1 MDLGTLLST
10 ILLVSFIVTIILAVG
25 SYMAYKFRERRR
37 PRDTPRT
44 GEAPQY
50 FERFQLPSAA
60 PAVADRA
67 ESTRPPSAG
76 TRPRAESDAP
86 ILGGRGE

>member
-37 PRDTPRT
+37 PRDVA
-44 GEAPQY
+44 GGGDALVY
-50 FERFQLPSAA
+50 FERVDLTPDS
-60 PAVADRA
+60 PA
-67 ESTRPPSAG
+67 
-76 TRPRAESDAP
+76 
-86 ILGGRGE
+86 GRKHPT

>member
-37 PRDTPRT
+37 PR
-44 GEAPQY
+44 EASRAGDAPIY
-50 FERFQLPSAA
+50 FERFHPPSAA
-60 PAVADRA
+60 PRGRTAA
-67 ESTRPPSAG
+67 EVTGSAG
-76 TRPRAESDAP
+76 AA
-86 ILGGRGE
+86 GE

>member
-37 PRDTPRT
+37 PR
-44 GEAPQY
+44 EAARGGDAPVY
-50 FERFQLPSAA
+50 FERVDLTAEP
-60 PAVADRA
+60 PA
-67 ESTRPPSAG
+67 TRQHP
-76 TRPRAESDAP
+76 T
-86 ILGGRGE
+86 

>member
-37 PRDTPRT
+37 PRELTRPDVGPV
-44 GEAPQY
+44 Y
-50 FERFQLPSAA
+50 FERVDLTALKG
-60 PAVADRA
+60 R
-67 ESTRPPSAG
+67 EG
-76 TRPRAESDAP
+76 NDA
-86 ILGGRGE
+86 

>member
-37 PRDTPRT
+37 PRDVARA
-44 GEAPQY
+44 GDAPVY
-50 FERFQLPSAA
+50 FERVDLTEPS
-60 PAVADRA
+60 
-67 ESTRPPSAG
+67 PPPG
-76 TRPRAESDAP
+76 ERPR
-86 ILGGRGE
+86 

>member
-37 PRDTPRT
+37 PRDAGAGRAEGPV
-44 GEAPQY
+44 Y
-50 FERFQLPSAA
+50 FERYDPSRAA
-60 PAVADRA
+60 AEDGDRFTAERA
-67 ESTRPPSAG
+67 E
-76 TRPRAESDAP
+76 
-86 ILGGRGE
+86 

>member
-37 PRDTPRT
+37 PREVARDGDTPV
-44 GEAPQY
+44 Y
-50 FERFQLPSAA
+50 FQRVDL
-60 PAVADRA
+60 
-67 ESTRPPSAG
+67 AG
-76 TRPRAESDAP
+76 LTNQTTQPRAT
-86 ILGGRGE
+86 GRDG

>member
-37 PRDTPRT
+37 PREVARAGQEPV
-44 GEAPQY
+44 Y
-50 FERFQLPSAA
+50 FERVDLTPPPTA
-60 PAVADRA
+60 PEERA
-67 ESTRPPSAG
+67 
-76 TRPRAESDAP
+76 
-86 ILGGRGE
+86 

>member
-37 PRDTPRT
+37 PR
-44 GEAPQY
+44 EAVRGGDMPVY
-50 FERFQLPSAA
+50 FQRVDLTAL
-60 PAVADRA
+60 ADQ
-67 ESTRPPSAG
+67 
-76 TRPRAESDAP
+76 
-86 ILGGRGE
+86 GRGTGDEG

>member
-37 PRDTPRT
+37 PRELAR
-44 GEAPQY
+44 GEGRPTY
-50 FERFQLPSAA
+50 FERVDLTANERHEVTELDA
-60 PAVADRA
+60 
-67 ESTRPPSAG
+67 TR
-76 TRPRAESDAP
+76 
-86 ILGGRGE
+86 

>member
-37 PRDTPRT
+37 PRDAARGAGDTPV
-44 GEAPQY
+44 Y
-50 FERFQLPSAA
+50 FERVDLT
-60 PAVADRA
+60 A
-67 ESTRPPSAG
+67 EPPPTRKYP
-76 TRPRAESDAP
+76 T
-86 ILGGRGE
+86 

>member
-37 PRDTPRT
+37 PRDVARAGDTSV
-44 GEAPQY
+44 Y
-50 FERFQLPSAA
+50 FERVDLTAEP
-60 PAVADRA
+60 PA
-67 ESTRPPSAG
+67 TRKQP
-76 TRPRAESDAP
+76 T
-86 ILGGRGE
+86 

>member
-37 PRDTPRT
+37 PRDAASA
-44 GEAPQY
+44 GDALVY
-50 FERFQLPSAA
+50 FERVDLTADP
-60 PAVADRA
+60 PA
-67 ESTRPPSAG
+67 
-76 TRPRAESDAP
+76 
-86 ILGGRGE
+86 GRKHPT

>member
-37 PRDTPRT
+37 PRELIGADAGPV
-44 GEAPQY
+44 Y
-50 FERFQLPSAA
+50 FERIDLTAA
-60 PAVADRA
+60 EGHKVN
-67 ESTRPPSAG
+67 
-76 TRPRAESDAP
+76 DA
-86 ILGGRGE
+86 